1 MIQKLCHLY
10 ILLKQKQQ
18 LLRLLWIYDMTNIDL
33 QTELLKVH
41 YELKEVEDEIKL
53 HLTIGKDKQG
63 ARTRIALE

>member
-1 MIQKLCHLY
+1 MITEYCHLY

-41 YELKEVEDEIKL
+41 YELKDCEDEIEL
-53 HLTIGKDKQG
+53 HITAD
-63 ARTRIALE
+63 RH

>member
-1 MIQKLCHLY
+1 MITEYCHLY

-41 YELKEVEDEIKL
+41 YELKDCEDEIKL
-53 HLTIGKDKQG
+53 HIT
-63 ARTRIALE
+63 AN

>member
-1 MIQKLCHLY
+1 MIQKLCYYY

-41 YELKEVEDEIKL
+41 YELKDCEDEIEL
-53 HLTIGKDKQG
+53 HITVDRHI
-63 ARTRIALE
+63 